1 MALSLRDRIDD
12 WFLRTLDRDS
22 DGTSRRSRIRT
33 KALRLCYGVFLG
45 LTDEELAMRS
55 MSLVYT
61 TLLSIVPLLA
71 FSFSVLKAFGA
82 HTRFEIFLY
91 YLLEPLGEK
100 GVDLSLK
107 VIGLVERINVSV
119 LGSIGLSML
128 VYTVISQIQKV
139 ESSLNYIWNIRT
151 TRNITSRFSNYMSVL
166 LIGPVLIF
174 SALGITASLM
184 SSTVVKSIL
193 SIPRL
198 GQFVLLLGSLIP
210 YLLASGAFTL
220 VYIFLPNTRVRFS
233 AALAGGLFAGAAWKF
248 VGWAFTNFVASSAQ
262 YSAIYSGFAI
272 LVLFLIWVY
281 WSWFTLLVGARV
293 AYSFQ
298 NPIAAAHTRRL
309 SPGQTE
315 RVGLAIMALIGG
327 HFLQKKRAWSLNAL
341 AQHLGVPFDEVQS
354 LTDLFLKADLIVRT
368 DREPATYVLSQDPS
382 SIRIVDLLRTI
393 REGNASGV
401 PLAKSSVA
409 PEIEGVLASVEAG
422 IAHALASTTLRDLF
436 PFSSAE

>member
-1 MALSLRDRIDD
+1 MLSLRDTIDGHFLKALAKD
-12 WFLRTLDRDS
+12 PGGVSYLSRLRT
-22 DGTSRRSRIRT
+22 RT
-33 KALRLCYGVFLG
+33 LHLCYGVFLG

-55 MSLVYT
+55 MGLVYT

-107 VIGLVERINVSV
+107 VIGFVENINVSV
-119 LGSIGLSML
+119 LGGIGLSML

-139 ESSLNYIWNIRT
+139 ESSLNYIWNIRA
-151 TRNITSRFSNYMSVL
+151 TRNIARRFSNYMSVL

-184 SSTVVKSIL
+184 SSTVVKSVL
-193 SIPRL
+193 SLPRL
-198 GQFVLLLGSLIP
+198 GQFILMLGSLLP
-210 YLLASGAFTL
+210 YLLSSGAFAL
-220 VYIFLPNTRVRFS
+220 VYVFLPNTRVRFS

-298 NPIAAAHTRRL
+298 HPIVTAHSHRL

-315 RVGLAIMALIGG
+315 RIGLAIMVLIGG
-327 HFLQKKRAWSLNAL
+327 HFLLGKRAWSLNAL
-341 AQHLGVPFDEVQS
+341 SQHLGVPVDEVQS
-354 LTDLFLKADLIVRT
+354 LIDLFLKADYIVPT
-368 DREPATYVLSQDPS
+368 DREPATYVLSRDPS
-382 SIRIVDLLRTI
+382 SLRIADILRTI
-393 REGNASGV
+393 REGT
-401 PLAKSSVA
+401 VA
-409 PEIEGVLASVEAG
+409 AMPHAMPRVLPEIEGIIETLESG
-422 IAHALASTTLRDLF
+422 ISRALAMTTLRDLF
-436 PFSSAE
+436 PPSSPD